1 MAKITKKQIGHN
13 IRTRRKKLGLS
24 IEQLSEAIDISVG
37 FLGLV
42 ERGDRGLSLNN
53 LFKVS
58 SILGCSIDELSG
70 ATEYQLDNT
79 PPINILIAHTKANK
93 CDNGTDIAFLINI
106 MKHLNEYKKATE
118 SVAGGVVGQS

>member
-1 MAKITKKQIGHN
+1 M
-13 IRTRRKKLGLS
+13 
-24 IEQLSEAIDISVG
+24 
-37 FLGLV
+37 

-79 PPINILIAHTKANK
+79 PPMNLLIAHTKANK
-93 CDNGTDIAFLINI
+93 CDNSTDIAFLINI
-106 MKHLNEYKKATE
+106 MEALNEYKKATRV
-118 SVAGGVVGQS
+118 VAGDILKQTPYQINWR